1 MITGNIFSQFF
12 GSSPVKPLQQHMYK
26 VYECSKQLIPFFEA
40 ISKED
45 YEEVKRIQEL
55 IGDLEHDADV
65 LKKELQLQLPKSL
78 FMPVDRRDL
87 LAVLKTQDKIANK
100 SKDIAG
106 IMLGRKMR
114 LPAPLD
120 KVFLEYV
127 TQSVET
133 SKQALKTVN
142 QLDELVETGFSGNEV
157 EFVQSRIKELGHLE
171 SENDDLQIKVRA
183 SLFEMEKDLNPVD
196 VIFLYKIVDW
206 IGDLADLAQRV
217 GNRLQLMLAK

>member
-1 MITGNIFSQFF
+1 MITGNFISQLF

-26 VYECSKQLIPFFEA
+26 VYECTKQLIPFFEA
-40 ISKED
+40 VAKED
-45 YEEVKRIQEL
+45 YEEVERLQKL

-65 LKKELQLQLPKSL
+65 LKKELQLHLPKSL

-87 LAVLKTQDKIANK
+87 LTVLKTQDKIANK

-106 IMLGRKMR
+106 IILGRKMK
-114 LPAPLD
+114 LPPPLD
-120 KVFLEYV
+120 QAFIEYV
-127 TQSVET
+127 TQSIET

-157 EFVQSRIKELGHLE
+157 DFVQKKIKELGQLE

-183 SLFEMEKDLNPVD
+183 TLFEMEKDLNPVD
-196 VIFLYKIVDW
+196 VIFIYKIIDW

>member
-1 MITGNIFSQFF
+1 MITGNIFSQIF
-12 GSSPVKPLQQHMYK
+12 GSSPVKPLQKHMYK

-40 ISKED
+40 VGKED
-45 YEEVKRIQEL
+45 FEEVAKIQKL
-55 IGDLEHDADV
+55 ISDLEHDADV
-65 LKKELQLQLPKSL
+65 LKKELQLHLPKSL

-106 IMLGRKMR
+106 IILGRKMKF
-114 LPAPLD
+114 PSPLNEA
-120 KVFLEYV
+120 FIEYV

-157 EFVQSRIKELGHLE
+157 DFVQTRIKELGQLE
-171 SENDDLQIKVRA
+171 SENDDLQIKVRGT
-183 SLFEMEKDLNPVD
+183 LFEMEKDLNPVD
-196 VIFLYKIVDW
+196 VIFIYKIIDW
-206 IGDLADLAQRV
+206 TGDIADLAQRV